1 MHVQTVSV
9 GKELHE
15 SCRLFR
21 KTSVIL
27 NPLAFSVPVNFGQ
40 QWSRGTQSFVQHI
53 SLSWKQQTKNLK
65 LIQAEPNKSRFVP
78 ELWMKMLV
86 PLCLQVCGTFVTA
99 DRTERKP
106 SAGERARTSAQNLS
120 MSHQRTWQRLHKAR
134 NKEKQQLRRLSL
146 PLAAFGLVQSTN
158 GWARVWAHNTVIPSG
173 WHREEHNVPDG
184 EIQLESCTHTPSLRD
199 TATSET
205 MLPLCL
211 LPPLFLCYRNKSRL
225 MWAVKGCEGD
235 FLHRYINSY
244 KLTYKRQYFR
254 RKEVVTMKS
263 QERQSLDPFLHICQ
277 QSLTINELLP
287 SFMHSSS
294 ICFVYRY
301 PWFQWKWKNES
312 FSCSPRL

>member
-184 EIQLESCTHTPSLRD
+184 EIQLESCTHTHQV
-199 TATSET
+199 SET
-205 MLPLCL
+205 QQHQKPCSLSACFH
-211 LPPLFLCYRNKSRL
+211 LFSSVIETNPD
-225 MWAVKGCEGD
+225 CEGD